1 MTEETPKKIDWKEII
16 ATSKISILW
25 YIVISFIWWIMGIY
39 PHILFSLGG
48 SVTVLSDTAVRGTDL
63 DEAKANQAKK
73 QAEDALSNQNNL
85 KKIIK
90 IVHPEVRKKMKLF
103 LQKNKNKK
111 VVIMDIP
118 LLLENKLHEPEDV
131 IICIDANQKL
141 LDAKLKQRPSYN
153 KKMISILRKIQLP
166 IEEKKLLADFVLVNN
181 YNKKTM
187 QLRVKELKKMHPVNT

>member
-1 MTEETPKKIDWKEII
+1 MIKICVVGSIGSGKTYISKLLAGKKFPIFNADEEVSNVYKQKSIFAKLKKTLSKYIGSYPIDKQELIQ
-16 ATSKISILW
+16 AIS
-25 YIVISFIWWIMGIY
+25 
-39 PHILFSLGG
+39 
-48 SVTVLSDTAVRGTDL
+48 
-63 DEAKANQAKK
+63 
-73 QAEDALSNQNNL
+73 SNQNNL

-187 QLRVKELKKMHPVNT
+187 QLRAKELLGRIVIND

>member
-1 MTEETPKKIDWKEII
+1 MIKICVVGSIGSGKTYISKLLAEKKFPIFNADEEVSNVYKQKSIFAKLKKTLSKYIASYPIDKQELIQ
-16 ATSKISILW
+16 AIS
-25 YIVISFIWWIMGIY
+25 
-39 PHILFSLGG
+39 
-48 SVTVLSDTAVRGTDL
+48 
-63 DEAKANQAKK
+63 
-73 QAEDALSNQNNL
+73 SNQNNL

-187 QLRVKELKKMHPVNT
+187 QLRVKELLGRIVIND

>member
-1 MTEETPKKIDWKEII
+1 MIKICVVGSIGSGKTYISKLLAGKKFPIFNADEEVSNVYKQKSIFAKLKKTLSKYIASYPIDKQELIQ
-16 ATSKISILW
+16 AIS
-25 YIVISFIWWIMGIY
+25 
-39 PHILFSLGG
+39 
-48 SVTVLSDTAVRGTDL
+48 
-63 DEAKANQAKK
+63 
-73 QAEDALSNQNNL
+73 SNQNNL

-103 LQKNKNKK
+103 LQKNKSKK

-118 LLLENKLHEPEDV
+118 LLLKNKLHEPEDV

-187 QLRVKELKKMHPVNT
+187 QLRVKELLGRIVIND